1 MFKPVGGLRRWAS
14 GVPEHEAA
22 VELLVCRFG
31 GRYARAC
38 RPWVRPCPSP
48 GWWWVDADAL
58 AVHAQHCSGDRRRV
72 LMLAVELLG
81 GPVAVVGEV
90 AA

>member
-1 MFKPVGGLRRWAS
+1 MAKPVAGLRQLAS

-22 VELLVCRFG
+22 IELLVCRFG
-31 GRYARAC
+31 GRYARTC
-38 RPWVRPCPSP
+38 WPWVRPCAAP
-48 GWWWVDADAL
+48 GWWWVDPDAL
-58 AVHAQHCSGDRRRV
+58 AVHAQHCSGERRRM

-81 GPVAVVGEV
+81 GTIALVGEV